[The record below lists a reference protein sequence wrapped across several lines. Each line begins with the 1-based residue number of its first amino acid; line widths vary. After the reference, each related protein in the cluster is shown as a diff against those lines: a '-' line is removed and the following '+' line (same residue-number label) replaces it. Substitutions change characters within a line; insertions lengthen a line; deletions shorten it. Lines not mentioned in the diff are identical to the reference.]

1 MNEKWDRLIQQ
12 VEEVKKVT
20 EAISSTC
27 KEIIHLIDE
36 HEKNKNE

>member
-12 VEEVKKVT
+12 IEDCSKLT
-20 EAISSTC
+20 EAISLKC
-27 KEIIHLIDE
+27 KKILLIIDE